1 MFKLIALWTLNR
13 QAKTFLRIPKTFLRI
28 LISSSFGRL
37 DSSQNYYFHYI
48 WNLFIKNRDIM
59 RKNLILADFF
69 FECLTISILNAAVI
83 PRNKK
88 INWQPKKPWHH
99 CFRAIAKIIKYTAKF
114 IQFIGKLLKFNTG
127 VLLKLWNI
135 TNISFLWVTHCLKTY

>member
-1 MFKLIALWTLNR
+1 MFKLIVLWTLNR
-13 QAKTFLRIPKTFLRI
+13 QAKTFLRIPK

-37 DSSQNYYFHYI
+37 DSSQNYYFHDI

-59 RKNLILADFF
+59 RQNWIQADFFF
-69 FECLTISILNAAVI
+69 FECLTVSILNAAVI

-114 IQFIGKLLKFNTG
+114 IKFIGKLFKFNTG

-135 TNISFLWVTHCLKTY
+135 TNISFLWVTHRLKTN